1 MMAPLTPLAPPA
13 ADPDLPPVRFDV
25 RVGSGRAANHE
36 MTGPEFL
43 IGGTDGCELRLVG
56 AGLPPVI
63 CHFTRTKTGLKL
75 RRLAPAFPILLN
87 GAPLAGSL
95 PVDVAA
101 GDRVS
106 VGSADLVVNLHGK
119 GHLRPK
125 FFPVE
130 PDAAAPPKP
139 VAVDT
144 GRERA
149 ELQAWQ
155 AKLEEQSRELE
166 ADRVAWYRRRQEL
179 EVELERMGET
189 VRGAGP
195 GDRDRQLA
203 RREAE
208 VADREAEM
216 VRVRQELTDIRTTL
230 FRQYE
235 DRRTELARLSES
247 VRGATDAEQA
257 RHRATEADLDRR
269 RRELDDEAGRRQ
281 EYVDAEVARRADELE
296 ADLRRRKIELEIQH
310 ELRLR
315 QMATD
320 AADRR
325 STFETELA
333 GYEPRL
339 ADLHAQRAAATAGFR
354 DLDTQQQALNRLRD
368 DLARERQ
375 AVDAERRFLDEQ
387 RDERERLFAVREA
400 ELVRQEDLAAEDRA
414 SLATEREQH
423 AGDLVRVE
431 RWQAAVEDRQ
441 LELDRRAAE
450 IDHRTEQLARDAGE
464 LEEHL
469 HLAEAEQQRVAGEA
483 DRLDRVKADL
493 DGRAAQLTDRAAQ
506 VEAQQAALAVLRV
519 RLDRQQEELHREA
532 ARLTADRARL
542 DAAQR
547 HLDERLSDTSAAVSA
562 DAQRHLDERSRTV
575 EAAVLDL
582 RRQQEALL
590 ADTDALRQRERALDA
605 RSTDLAEQTATL
617 KVKLAQVGDLQARL
631 EADRSTVRER
641 ESTLTDADTA
651 RATFQ
656 EQLRKRAEE
665 LAARGRQLD
674 DLAVKLA
681 DDRLALDRQ
690 RSDLKQRIHD
700 TDLRLTADAQRLAD
714 RDGDLARSAA
724 ALADRETALE
734 RQVARL
740 RDTGKSVADGRKSL
754 ADARLQWATE
764 QAALAEQTRLA
775 REELD
780 AARRR
785 AVADADDLRQQAP
798 DLEDRAAAAL
808 DRLTAAR
815 ELVRGQLAEL
825 HSYATQSRD
834 TLDGLRTDLRTE
846 AERLRD
852 REHRLEAA
860 RGEHRLAVAE
870 FRQQLLDW
878 QSKVGELKT
887 LMAQS
892 EHRIDTKQADLIA
905 ASRRSDETALELAR
919 RMEQLR
925 IDQDDVSERRVQVER
940 HLADMREWYRKKLRD
955 LADRGGSPGLAPPAP
970 TEQTERP
977 DVLPMT
983 ADLDPGDKHL
993 GELLQSLELVDA
1005 ETVNQLWGEAQR
1017 QRRTLRQ
1024 VLLASGAITLYQLA
1038 LIEAGNL
1045 DALMLGRFRVVDRV
1059 RVTPREAVYRVSDP
1073 TRAGTGLCALRVLGD
1088 AEMHDAT
1095 HPDEYRMRFAAALAA
1110 PHPHLVATLE
1120 VLDVNG
1126 RPAVVQEHVAGLP
1139 GSEWPAA
1146 AAVPGVWLALLTAA
1160 AEGIDAAHQ
1169 AGLVHGRI
1177 TADTFVLAADG
1188 SLKMTG
1194 FGDPPWLANGFAAS
1208 FDPTPELDLRA
1219 LGQVAFGWS
1228 VPAAP
1233 GKKKTGRAAKGLP
1246 EPLLAVLRRL
1256 EADPPNAMGDT
1267 VSGAE
1272 PYRSAGELVAELHKL
1287 AAKHPAPPDAWAD
1300 LTRFVSDHAGDTGVR
1315 KAG

>member
-1 MMAPLTPLAPPA
+1 MMAPLPPLASPT
-13 ADPDLPPVRFDV
+13 ADPDLPAVRFDV
-25 RVGSGRAANHE
+25 RIASGRPANHE

-43 IGGTDGCELRLVG
+43 VGGADGCELRLVG
-56 AGLPPVI
+56 ANLPPVV
-63 CHFTRTKTGLKL
+63 CHFTRTKSGLKL

-87 GAPLAGSL
+87 GAPLSGSS
-95 PVDVAA
+95 PVEVSS

-125 FFPVE
+125 FIPVE
-130 PDAAAPPKP
+130 AESPLALKTAPAAP
-139 VAVDT
+139 DIS
-144 GRERA
+144 RERA

-155 AKLEEQSRELE
+155 ARLEEQSRELE

-179 EVELERMGET
+179 EGELERMAAT
-189 VRGAGP
+189 VRGP
-195 GDRDRQLA
+195 RPDDRERDLA
-203 RREAE
+203 KREAE
-208 VADREAEM
+208 VGDREAEM
-216 VRVRQELTDIRTTL
+216 VRVRQELTDIRETL
-230 FRQYE
+230 FKQYE
-235 DRRTELARLSES
+235 DRRAELTRLQEDIRIAAES
-247 VRGATDAEQA
+247 GTA
-257 RHRATEADLDRR
+257 RHRVTEIELDRR
-269 RRELDDEAGRRQ
+269 RAELDEEAGRLQ
-281 EYVDAEVARRADELE
+281 EYVNAEIARRADGLE
-296 ADLRRRKIELEIQH
+296 ADLRRRKIELEIQF
-310 ELRLR
+310 EQRLR
-315 QMATD
+315 QVEID

-325 STFETELA
+325 ATFETELSSF
-333 GYEPRL
+333 EPRL
-339 ADLHAQRAAATAGFR
+339 ADLHAQRAAVTAGFR
-354 DLDTQQQALNRLRD
+354 DLDVQQQALDRLRA
-368 DLARERQ
+368 DLALERQ
-375 AVDAERRFLDEQ
+375 AMDAERRLLEEQ
-387 RDERERLFAVREA
+387 RDERDRLLAARESELSRLEEETAAEREA
-400 ELVRQEDLAAEDRA
+400 FIA
-414 SLATEREQH
+414 ERELH
-423 AGDLVRVE
+423 ALDLVRVE
-431 RWQAAVEDRQ
+431 RWQAAVESRQ

-450 IDHRTEQLARDAGE
+450 IDARTEQLVRDAGE

-469 HLAEAEQQRVAGEA
+469 RLADAEQQRVGGEVE
-483 DRLDRVKADL
+483 RLDRLRADL

-506 VEAQQAALAVLRV
+506 VEAQQASLAVLRI

-547 HLDERLSDTSAAVSA
+547 QLDERLSDTTAAVSA
-562 DAQRHLDERSRTV
+562 DAQRHLEEKARLV
-575 EAAVLDL
+575 EAAVADL
-582 RRQQEALL
+582 RKQQEVLAL
-590 ADTDALRQRERALDA
+590 DTETLRQREQSLDA
-605 RSTDLAEQTATL
+605 RSTDLAEQAAAL

-631 EADRSTVRER
+631 EADRAAVRDR
-641 ESTLTDADTA
+641 ESVLTDADAA
-651 RATFQ
+651 RTTFQ
-656 EQLRKRAEE
+656 EQLRKRAED

-674 DLAVKLA
+674 DLAAKLA
-681 DDRLALDRQ
+681 DERLALDKQ
-690 RSDLKQRIHD
+690 RAELNQRIHE
-700 TDLRLTADAQRLAD
+700 TDQRLAAETQRLAE
-714 RDGDLARSAA
+714 RDADLARAA
-724 ALADRETALE
+724 ATLADRESALE

-740 RDTGKSVADGRKSL
+740 RDTGKGVAEGRKAL
-754 ADARLQWATE
+754 ADARQQWLTE

-780 AARRR
+780 TARRR
-785 AVADADDLRQQAP
+785 AAIEAETLRQQAP
-798 DLEDRAAAAL
+798 DLESRAAAAL

-834 TLDGLRTDLRTE
+834 TLDTLRTDLR
-846 AERLRD
+846 AEGEQLRD
-852 REHRLEAA
+852 REQRLEAA

-878 QSKVGELKT
+878 QTRVGELKT
-887 LMAQS
+887 LMARS
-892 EHRIDTKQADLIA
+892 ESRIDQKQAELEQ
-905 ASRRSDETALELAR
+905 ASRKSDETALELAR

-925 IDQDDVSERRVQVER
+925 IEQDDVTERRVQVER

-955 LADRGGSPGLAPPAP
+955 LADRGHPTSPLPVPPAA
-970 TEQTERP
+970 R

-993 GELLQSLELVDA
+993 GELLQSLELVDG
-1005 ETVNQLWGEAQR
+1005 ETITQLWTEAQR

-1045 DALMLGRFRVVDRV
+1045 DALVLGRFRVVDRV

-1073 TRAGTGLCALRVLGD
+1073 TRPGLAVLRVLGD

-1095 HPDEYRMRFAAALAA
+1095 HPDEYRMRFAAALAC
-1110 PHPHLVATLE
+1110 PHPHLVGTLE
-1120 VLDVNG
+1120 VLEING

-1139 GSEWPAA
+1139 GSEWPPAV
-1146 AAVPGVWLALLTAA
+1146 AVPGVWLALLTAA
-1160 AEGIDAAHQ
+1160 AEGLAAAHD
-1169 AGLVHGRI
+1169 AGLVHGRLTSEAFLL
-1177 TADTFVLAADG
+1177 TADGT
-1188 SLKMTG
+1188 LKMSG

-1208 FDPTPELDLRA
+1208 FEPTPELDLRA

-1228 VPAAP
+1228 LLVAP

-1256 EADPPNAMGDT
+1256 EADPANPMGDT

-1272 PYRSAGELVAELHKL
+1272 PYRNAGELEAELKRL
-1287 AAKHPAPPDAWAD
+1287 VAKHPIPPDAWTE
-1300 LTRFVSDHAGDTGVR
+1300 LTGFISAHAADTGVR